1 MRLVEIRRNCD
12 KLFVHNCYICVYN
25 DLTMKRLLLLII
37 LIANALIIGAQNED
51 HTGAIS
57 LTPIAMRDFTSLAAS
72 GCESTVRNLGST
84 TSPQPVQGAWT
95 MANDVWF
102 QFTAVAEVAKI
113 KVCSPTT
120 FDAAI
125 EVWNNAA
132 TTALAS
138 ANVAGSGGKE
148 YLCVTGL
155 TSGTI
160 YKVRVGRVSGTGA
173 GTFNISYEHLGVE
186 VRPGYFPDPP
196 GAATCYDFTTTIQR
210 SLITYPVGATRW
222 TFIDESGTVFGP
234 FTLTYAI
241 TLQQCPG
248 ICEGHTYQVYCEVQ
262 ATDAE
267 CGTLWWGKSTP
278 RSIVTCSTT
287 CPTITI
293 SSGGTCGST
302 YCDIFEVD
310 FQASYLGSGFEY
322 QFRFV
327 TDNGN
332 TDFCSAWS
340 TTPIFEA
347 SSFAANANPFRYSK
361 IYEVYVRARKC
372 ASEPAWCGPCVVST
386 CSMPYVSVTP
396 SMCCKWRNKSSGGQ
410 ITCEAIPG
418 MDNYRFRF
426 TPISINPC
434 LPNPFTPQGPAIN
447 SPTSGGWGGSST
459 NPASLPLTLGTVYS
473 VQVQARKNSTVITQ
487 CDGTT
492 KTIPGQQSDWG
503 PPCLIGFRSSSS
515 PAVGTPLGCY
525 CTPSAFVMEDEMFM
539 DELLRDE
546 IIYFEE
552 PTPPQLVTTVYE
564 GGFVINT
571 VAAGLAGD
579 GVLTLYNLSGQA
591 VLTQKLNGMEYSDY
605 LEIAVNKEFPTGVYV
620 VSVIG
625 ENTMIS
631 DKVYIDQ
638 E

>member
-1 MRLVEIRRNCD
+1 
-12 KLFVHNCYICVYN
+12 
-25 DLTMKRLLLLII
+25 MKRLLLLII

>member
-1 MRLVEIRRNCD
+1 
-12 KLFVHNCYICVYN
+12 
-25 DLTMKRLLLLII
+25 MKKGLLLVLVALNSLLIR
-37 LIANALIIGAQNED
+37 AQNED
-51 HTGAIS
+51 HTGAIT

-72 GCESTVRNLGST
+72 GCELTVRNLGSS
-84 TSPQPVQGAWT
+84 TSPQAVQGAWT
-95 MANDVWF
+95 MSNDVWF
-102 QFTAVAEVAKI
+102 QFVAVAEVAKI

-148 YLCVTGL
+148 YVCVTGL
-155 TSGTI
+155 TTGTT
-160 YKVRVGRVSGTGA
+160 YKVRVGRVSGSGA

-186 VRPGYFPDPP
+186 IRSGYYPDPP

-210 SLITYPVGATRW
+210 SLITYPVGSTRW
-222 TFIDESGTVFGP
+222 TFIDELGTVYGP
-234 FTLTYAI
+234 FTLSYAI
-241 TLQQCPG
+241 TLQQCAG

-267 CGTLWWGKSTP
+267 CGTLWWGKSVARP
-278 RSIVTCSTT
+278 ITT
-287 CPTITI
+287 CATACPTLTT
-293 SSGGTCGST
+293 SSGATCGST
-302 YCDIFEVD
+302 YCDIFAVD

-322 QFRFV
+322 QFKFV

-332 TDFCSAWS
+332 TEFCSAWS
-340 TTPIFEA
+340 TNPIFETSSYAA
-347 SSFAANANPFRYSK
+347 SANPFRYNK

-372 ASEPAWCGPCVVST
+372 ATDPAWCGPCILNT
-386 CSMPYVSVTP
+386 CAIPYVSVTA

-418 MDNYRFRF
+418 MDNYRYRF
-426 TPISINPC
+426 TPVSINPC
-434 LPNPFTPQGPAIN
+434 LPNPFTPIGPAIN
-447 SPTSGGWGGSST
+447 SPTNGGWGGLST

-473 VQVQARKNSTVITQ
+473 VQVQGRKNSTVITQ

-492 KTIPGQQSDWG
+492 KTIPAQQSDWG

-525 CTPSAFVMEDEMFM
+525 CTPSAFIMEDEIFVE
-539 DELLRDE
+539 ELLRDE
-546 IIYFEE
+546 IIYIDEE
-552 PTPPQLVTTVYE
+552 EMAPNLVSTVFE

-571 VAAGLAGD
+571 SAAGLAGD
-579 GVLTLYNLSGQA
+579 GVMTLYNLSGQ
-591 VLTQKLNGMEYSDY
+591 VVMTQNLNDMEYNDY
-605 LEIAVNKEFPTGVYV
+605 REIVVDGNLPVGVYV
-620 VSVIG
+620 VTVVG
-625 ENTMIS
+625 ENTFIS
-631 DKVYIDQ
+631 DKVYLDRN
-638 E
+638 

>member
-1 MRLVEIRRNCD
+1 
-12 KLFVHNCYICVYN
+12 
-25 DLTMKRLLLLII
+25 MKKGLLLVFVALNTLLIH
-37 LIANALIIGAQNED
+37 AQNDD
-51 HTGAIS
+51 HAGAIALS
-57 LTPIAMRDFTSLAAS
+57 PTAMASFSSLAAS
-72 GCESTVRNLGST
+72 GCEVTIRNLGSS
-84 TSPQPVQGAWT
+84 TSPQAVQGAWT
-95 MANDVWF
+95 MSNDVWF
-102 QFTAVAEVAKI
+102 QFVAVAEVAKI

-148 YLCVTGL
+148 YVCVTGL
-155 TSGTI
+155 STGTT
-160 YKVRVGRVSGTGA
+160 YKVRVGRVSGSGA

-186 VRPGYFPDPP
+186 VRAGYYPDPP

-210 SLITYPVGATRW
+210 TLITYPVGSTRW
-222 TFIDESGTVFGP
+222 TFIDEVGTVYGP

-267 CGTLWWGKSTP
+267 CGTLWWGKSVARP
-278 RSIVTCSTT
+278 ITT
-287 CPTITI
+287 CATACPTLTT
-293 SSGGTCGST
+293 SSGATCGST
-302 YCDIFEVD
+302 YCDIFAVD

-322 QFRFV
+322 QFKFV

-332 TDFCSAWS
+332 TDFCTAWS
-340 TTPIFEA
+340 TNPIFETSSYAA
-347 SSFAANANPFRYSK
+347 SANPFRYNK

-372 ASEPAWCGPCVVST
+372 ATDPAWCGPCILNT
-386 CSMPYVSVTP
+386 CAIPYVSVTA

-426 TPISINPC
+426 TPVSIDPC
-434 LPNPFTPQGPAIN
+434 LPNPFTPIGPAIN
-447 SPTSGGWGGSST
+447 SPTNGGWGGLST

-473 VQVQARKNSTVITQ
+473 VQVQGRKNSTVITQ

-492 KTIPGQQSDWG
+492 KTIPSQQSDWG

-525 CTPSAFVMEDEMFM
+525 CTPSAFIMEDEIFVE
-539 DELLRDE
+539 ELLRDE
-546 IIYFEE
+546 IIYIEE
-552 PTPPQLVTTVYE
+552 EMAPNLVSTVFE

-571 VAAGLAGD
+571 SAAGLAGD
-579 GVLTLYNLSGQA
+579 GVMTLYNLSGQV
-591 VLTQKLNGMEYSDY
+591 VLTQNLNDMEYNDY
-605 LEIAVNKEFPTGVYV
+605 REIVVDGNLPVGVYV
-620 VSVIG
+620 VTVIG
-625 ENTMIS
+625 ENTFIS
-631 DKVYIDQ
+631 DKVYLDRN
-638 E
+638 